1 MNVAD
6 DRIFNRNNNNHRTA
20 KNNNTF
26 DLFYHGAIV
35 QRYGIDLV
43 LEAIAHLRNDIPQIN
58 FTIHGQSE
66 YKEFLVKLAAQLD
79 ISNRV
84 HFTNGFLPIAE
95 LPELICRADVAVVP
109 YRSNV
114 FTEGILPTKLME
126 YTALGIPAIVART
139 PAIEAYF
146 SDSMVEYF
154 PAGDVDALISSIRR
168 LYQDRERLQS
178 LVKHSDQFNQCYNW
192 SKHSGDYLALVNKL
206 ADSQRRLRVMGDQ

>member
-1 MNVAD
+1 
-6 DRIFNRNNNNHRTA
+6 
-20 KNNNTF
+20 
-26 DLFYHGAIV
+26 
-35 QRYGIDLV
+35 
-43 LEAIAHLRNDIPQIN
+43 
-58 FTIHGQSE
+58 
-66 YKEFLVKLAAQLD
+66 
-79 ISNRV
+79 
-84 HFTNGFLPIAE
+84 
-95 LPELICRADVAVVP
+95 VVP
-109 YRSNV
+109 YRRDV

-126 YTALGIPAIVART
+126 YTALGVPAIVART